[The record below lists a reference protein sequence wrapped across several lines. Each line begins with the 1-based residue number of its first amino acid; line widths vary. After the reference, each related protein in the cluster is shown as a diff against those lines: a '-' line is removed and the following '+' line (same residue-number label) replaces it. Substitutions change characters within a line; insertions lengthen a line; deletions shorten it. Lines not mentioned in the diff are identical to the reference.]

1 MKSNK
6 DIINE
11 EHKDLVQNWG
21 DSAHLLSFNQI
32 INLMELARKDSLTPP
47 NDVCQNCD
55 SGLCEEE
62 IDEGECFNCG
72 TKIGLYIP

>member
-11 EHKDLVQNWG
+11 EHKGLIKDNGVKK
-21 DSAHLLSFNQI
+21 HLFSFEQV
-32 INLMELARKDSLTPP
+32 INLMNLARKDSLTPP